1 MSRYDY
7 RLDDDTAE
15 STRDERIAERALEL
29 VAERITDPK
38 HVQDAVE
45 SMQANDYEQ
54 FVAGHLTTFFLACE
68 SAPSDKDLAE
78 AALRLA
84 ALLRPGIKE
93 ELTKDAQLDAWTEDH
108 NQQRDSADM
117 RDERRAA

>member
-1 MSRYDY
+1 MTRYDY
-7 RLDDDTAE
+7 RLEDDTAE
-15 STRDERIAERALEL
+15 STRDERIAERVLEL
-29 VAERITDPK
+29 TAERITDHK
-38 HVQDAVE
+38 HVQDAIE
-45 SMQANDYEQ
+45 SMQADDYEQ

-93 ELTKDAQLDAWTEDH
+93 TLTDGAKTDATTEYD

>member
-1 MSRYDY
+1 MTRYDY

-15 STRDERIAERALEL
+15 STRDERIAERVLEL

-38 HVQDAVE
+38 HVQDAIE
-45 SMQANDYEQ
+45 SLQANDYEQ

-68 SAPSDKDLAE
+68 AAPSDKDLAE

-93 ELTKDAQLDAWTEDH
+93 ALTDDAKTDAATEYD
-108 NQQRDSADM
+108 NQQRDSAEM